1 MNSSTPV
8 LQQVT
13 TRRKVTSLK
22 IKKKR
27 SRVSNLNP
35 KKNQKLQLNLL
46 QRKKK
51 YLIVQSELGQKRA

>member
-35 KKNQKLQLNLL
+35 KNQKLQLNLL

-51 YLIVQSELGQKRA
+51 YLIVQSELDQKRA

>member
-35 KKNQKLQLNLL
+35 KSQKLQLNLL